1 MKQETLPHVVI
12 VGAGFAG
19 LTAAQKLAHKA
30 VRVTVV
36 DRRNYHLFQ
45 PLLYQV
51 ATAGLSPDEIAY
63 PVRAIFQSYKNIDFF
78 LAEVINVDFKKNTLQ
93 TSRGPLAYD
102 MLILAAGATV
112 NYFGNDLLAEK
123 ALILK
128 DVPDA
133 VALRNQILKMFELA
147 SHESDEKLRRAKLTF
162 LVAGGGPTGVESA
175 GAFTEL
181 IHLVLRKDYPKMD
194 INDVQVILL
203 EANDHLLNGFPSDLQ
218 ANALKTLRAKGVTV
232 KVSARVASFNG
243 EQARLESGEVIPS
256 YTLLWSAGVQ
266 AAELYDHLNLEQG
279 RQGRVKVLPT
289 LQVAE
294 HENVLIAGDGAYL
307 EKDGQ
312 PMPMMGT
319 VAFQQGTT
327 AAENVLRLLVG
338 GQAQPFKYQDPGS
351 LATIGRNAAVA
362 RIGRWQFSGFLAW
375 VVWLVVHLIGLIGFR
390 NRLIVLINWAWD
402 YFFYDRA
409 VRLITRE

>member
-1 MKQETLPHVVI
+1 MKEEHRPHVVI

-19 LTAAQKLAHKA
+19 LKAAQKLANKA
-30 VRVTVV
+30 VDVTVI

-63 PVRAIFQSYKNIDFF
+63 PVRAIFQPYKNIDFL
-78 LAEVINVDFKKNTLQ
+78 LADVEKVDFKKNLLQ
-93 TSRGPLAYD
+93 TSRGTVSYD
-102 MLILAAGATV
+102 MLILAAGAAV
-112 NYFGNDLLAEK
+112 NFFGNELLAK
-123 ALILK
+123 HALILK
-128 DVPDA
+128 DVSDA
-133 VALRNQILKMFELA
+133 VVLRNHVLKMFELA
-147 SHESDEKLRRAKLTF
+147 AHEQDVERRRARLTF

-175 GAFTEL
+175 GAFSEL
-181 IHLVLRKDYPKMD
+181 IGLVLRKDYPKMD
-194 INDVQVILL
+194 IGDVRVILL
-203 EANDHLLNGFPSDLQ
+203 EASESILNGFPADLQ
-218 ANALKTLRAKGVTV
+218 ASAIKSLRAKGVTV
-232 KVSARVASFNG
+232 KTASRVKFFNG
-243 EQARLESGEVIPS
+243 EQAQLESGEVIAS
-256 YTLLWSAGVQ
+256 HTLLWSAGVQ
-266 AAELYDHLNLEQG
+266 AADLYSHLNVEKG

-289 LQVAE
+289 LQLAE
-294 HENVLIAGDGAYL
+294 FENVFVVGDAAYL
-307 EKDGQ
+307 EKNGQ

-319 VAFQQGTT
+319 VAFQQGT
-327 AAENVLRLLVG
+327 AAGENILRLLAG
-338 GQAQPFKYQDPGS
+338 KPALAFQYQDPGS

-362 RIGRWQFSGFLAW
+362 RIGRWHFSGFVAW